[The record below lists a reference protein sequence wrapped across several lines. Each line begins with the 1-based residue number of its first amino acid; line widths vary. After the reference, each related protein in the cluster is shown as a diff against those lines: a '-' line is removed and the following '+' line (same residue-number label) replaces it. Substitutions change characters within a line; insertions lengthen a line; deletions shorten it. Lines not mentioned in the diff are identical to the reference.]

1 MDLDLDLDNPQ
12 LQALIKSTVRK
23 EVKASESRI
32 LKAFSDMRDELRDE
46 SYRARS
52 EIEDVHDV
60 VRKTHEGTK
69 ECQGRLSVL
78 RDDMETVM
86 KGVPEVHNEVMEMH
100 EELCNDL
107 ADLREHEDIVRIQNF
122 NTNNLLKSTNNL
134 LKSLLDTTNKFPGG
148 LQKVQKILLEAVEKA
163 QEGVILSPLVEPWE
177 LLFRGMRKLQQ
188 SLVKVTGDTT
198 KVRRD
203 VKSIR
208 AGMRELVVSQEEVD
222 DLK

>member
-1 MDLDLDLDNPQ
+1 MALDFDLDNPQ

-32 LKAFSDMRDELRDE
+32 LKAFTDMRDEMRDE
-46 SYRARS
+46 IYRARS

-60 VRKTHEGTK
+60 VRKT
-69 ECQGRLSVL
+69 Q
-78 RDDMETVM
+78 TVVNE
-86 KGVPEVHNEVMEMH
+86 VPEFHNEVTGMH
-100 EELCNDL
+100 EETCGGL
-107 ADLREHEDIVRIQNF
+107 ADLRENGEYFSIQNF
-122 NTNNLLKSTNNL
+122 STNNL
-134 LKSLLDTTNKFPGG
+134 LKSLRDTTDKLSGG
-148 LQKVQKILLEAVEKA
+148 LQKMQEILLEAVEKS

-188 SLVKVTGDTT
+188 GLAEVTGETT